1 MDLVNQGFKLIITDI
16 QVVFQKNGS
25 YTRKVEEIRSRS
37 NVFFRSLSY
46 NYTEFFGC
54 DKLICTSGEGSRIK
68 NNISKQVSHK
78 TYINKI
84 FFHQNWVLVV
94 PPMVFPPIRTLVEYF
109 QKILLHKYFKHIL
122 QKSVIVLS
130 YI

>member
-25 YTRKVEEIRSRS
+25 YTRKVGEIRSRS
-37 NVFFRSLSY
+37 NVFFKSLSY

-84 FFHQNWVLVV
+84 FFSSKLGFGCSPHGFS
-94 PPMVFPPIRTLVEYF
+94 P
-109 QKILLHKYFKHIL
+109 HKDTCGIF
-122 QKSVIVLS
+122 SEDFAS
-130 YI
+130 